1 MPRVRFHPSTSSSIT
16 TSTIIEH
23 KINNY
28 VDAFNDDKSE
38 HIESLFDDLYDDD
51 FIFTAIDA
59 GKRVNKSEVK
69 VIHDIMRCHG
79 AKAELR
85 HFRQVDSDSF
95 DIEIAFV
102 KEFETY
108 TIKRLVTVKKDKI
121 TKTSDYDVTM
131 KATKGPKIAR
141 HPYSNRGKQN
151 GIAMNQIPLD
161 FTPM

>member
-1 MPRVRFHPSTSSSIT
+1 
-16 TSTIIEH
+16 
-23 KINNY
+23 
-28 VDAFNDDKSE
+28 
-38 HIESLFDDLYDDD
+38 
-51 FIFTAIDA
+51 
-59 GKRVNKSEVK
+59 
-69 VIHDIMRCHG
+69 MRCHG

-102 KEFETY
+102 KEVETY

-131 KATKGPKIAR
+131 KSTKGPKIAR
-141 HPYSNRGKQN
+141 HPYSDRGKQN